1 MSATDLTIPTAE
13 LPQATVRRIAQMI
26 DRAEFKRRQ
35 SAPGPKITRRAFG
48 RERRVPLTSG
58 WRR

>member
-1 MSATDLTIPTAE
+1 VDDLVADGFDRDMVHDV
-13 LPQATVRRIAQMI
+13 LRMI

-48 RERRVPLTSG
+48 RERRVPITNRWG
-58 WRR
+58 N